1 MSRST
6 FQIDYTLSIGGYVT
20 SPAGDSLSAHNGAP
34 FSAKDKDL
42 DGSVHHC
49 AVVHG
54 GPWW

>member
-6 FQIDYTLSIGGYVT
+6 FQIDFTLSIGGYVT
-20 SPAGDSLSAHNGAP
+20 SPAGDSLSVHNGAP

-42 DGSVHHC
+42 DSSDNNC
-49 AVVHG
+49 AATFG